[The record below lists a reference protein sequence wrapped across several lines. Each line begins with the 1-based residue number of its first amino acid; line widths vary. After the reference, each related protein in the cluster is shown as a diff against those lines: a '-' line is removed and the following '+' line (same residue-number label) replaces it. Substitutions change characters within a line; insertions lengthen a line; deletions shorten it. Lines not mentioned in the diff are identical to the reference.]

1 MRNQFRDA
9 CAVYIDRTIYTLGGQ
24 GENVCTKKAAGVLDP
39 EGWIRSKT
47 NSTAHATAAVN
58 LYRAKVAAGLNPVLT
73 VDCSGYVIEVLKR
86 LGLVSANFDRTAKQL
101 YALCDSH
108 PAREELRLGDL
119 VCHSKTGKPEDIHHI
134 GFYMGEDKV
143 SESRGHAYGVVEKD
157 FDDKPADWKEPWNF
171 YGRIDKLLPFTVDE
185 PEPEPEY
192 PEEPLPLTVCKPVLT
207 GDGYKAFQHAANLL
221 GYKDAAGCLLVEDGK
236 CGKKTRQALDAMIAI
251 NLGDVSAKLDVRIE
265 GVGDIAFNAERKGG
279 GNA

>member
-24 GENVCTKKAAGVLDP
+24 GENVCAKKAAGVIDP

-47 NSTAHATAAVN
+47 NSTAHATAAVK
-58 LYRAKVAAGLNPVLT
+58 LYRAKVAAGINPVLT

-185 PEPEPEY
+185 PEPEPPKVPFRFELVSPRLKGAEVLALQEFLRSTGY
-192 PEEPLPLTVCKPVLT
+192 TDYDGRPLEPDGTFGPRTDSALARFASAYAAAPAPIVPHSVTISTKPFAVVIDGEEVQIK
-207 GDGYKAFQHAANLL
+207 
-221 GYKDAAGCLLVEDGK
+221 
-236 CGKKTRQALDAMIAI
+236 
-251 NLGDVSAKLDVRIE
+251 
-265 GVGDIAFNAERKGG
+265 
-279 GNA
+279 